1 MGKLEEMATEFEGI
15 FYSTKINALLDYTEL
30 AGTAP
35 LQVSPAAVPAFALL
49 KHFTIILEERAVI

>member
-1 MGKLEEMATEFEGI
+1 MATEFDVI
-15 FYSTKINALLDYTEL
+15 FYITKRNLLLDYSEV

-49 KHFTIILEERAVI
+49 KNFTTILEERTVI